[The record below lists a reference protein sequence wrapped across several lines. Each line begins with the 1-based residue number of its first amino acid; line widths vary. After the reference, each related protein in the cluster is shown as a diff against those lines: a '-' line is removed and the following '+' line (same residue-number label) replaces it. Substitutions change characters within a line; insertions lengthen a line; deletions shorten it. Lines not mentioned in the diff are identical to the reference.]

1 MNEKV
6 ISGLKSVRRR
16 FYMWAGANAFVAVC
30 DKVFLEG
37 KMATLFMVIVL
48 VSVVIG
54 GTISSFIEGYE
65 NE

>member
-16 FYMWAGANAFVAVC
+16 FYMWAGGNAVVAVY

-37 KMATLFMVIVL
+37 KVASLFMIIVL

-54 GTISSFIEGYE
+54 GTISTFIEGYE
-65 NE
+65 KG